1 MKDKNKSTFL
11 FILLIVMV
19 LLEILL
25 IVGYVMITKSDRG
38 TPESSGEQTS
48 SGVTYEQWLE
58 TVQTEDVQNGTSQN
72 TVKEVNFGDR
82 YNDSAP

>member
-25 IVGYVMITKSDRG
+25 IVGYVMINNTG
-38 TPESSGEQTS
+38 GGPEDSSVEQTS

-82 YNDSAP
+82 YKDSAP